1 MSKETSLPL
10 TFKEKAIVFR
20 GGGLGDFILT
30 LPLLSHIQNSYREV
44 IFLTKPSYFSLVN
57 KRNGLPKLFDL
68 DHGLSQISKKIKGAD
83 IFTFWDD
90 IEWKHEL
97 QNLGANQI
105 FILASRP
112 TEGPHIVR
120 VMFEKMNTPFLSS
133 ILSNAWIG
141 DDWSKNSNMWIH
153 PGSGGEYKNMPFS
166 FYKNLAETWLK
177 KKSSN
182 LVTFCFGEADWKIFK
197 TFEETKFLFSG
208 RIKYVQPSS
217 VEEYKSNLREGVFEF
232 WGNDSGPGHLAANLG
247 IPTNICFR
255 STNSSIW
262 RPTGPRVNIHEFQED
277 SI

>member
-1 MSKETSLPL
+1 MSKEISLPL
-10 TFKEKAIVFR
+10 TFRDKAIVFR

-30 LPLLSHIQNSYREV
+30 LPLLSYIQNSYREV
-44 IFLTKPSYFSLVN
+44 VFLTKPAYFFLVN
-57 KRNGLPKLFDL
+57 KRNGLPELFDL
-68 DHGLSQISKKIKGAD
+68 DHGLSQISKKIEGAD
-83 IFTFWDD
+83 IFTFWYD
-90 IEWKHEL
+90 IEWKDEL

-112 TEGPHIVR
+112 TEGSHIVR
-120 VMFEKMNTPFLSS
+120 VMFEKMNTPFLPS

-166 FYKNLAETWLK
+166 FYKNLAENWLK

-197 TFEETKFLFSG
+197 TFKETKFLFSG
-208 RIKYVQPSS
+208 RVKYVQPSS
-217 VEEYKSNLREGVFEF
+217 VEEYKSNLSEGVFEF

-262 RPTGPRVNIHEFQED
+262 RPTGPRVNIHEFSED
-277 SI
+277 SN

>member
-1 MSKETSLPL
+1 MSKEISLPL
-10 TFKEKAIVFR
+10 TFRDKAIVFR

-44 IFLTKPSYFSLVN
+44 FFLTKPAYFFLVN
-57 KRNGLPKLFDL
+57 KRNGLPELFDL
-68 DHGLSQISKKIKGAD
+68 AHGLSQISKKIEGAD

-90 IEWKHEL
+90 IEWKDEL

-112 TEGPHIVR
+112 TEGSHIVR
-120 VMFEKMNTPFLSS
+120 VMFEKMNTPFLPS

-247 IPTNICFR
+247 IPINICFR